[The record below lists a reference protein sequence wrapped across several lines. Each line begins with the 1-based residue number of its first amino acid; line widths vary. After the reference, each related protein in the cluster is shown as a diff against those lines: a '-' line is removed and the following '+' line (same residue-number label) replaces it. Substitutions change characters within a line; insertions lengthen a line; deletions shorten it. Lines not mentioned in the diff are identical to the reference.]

1 MSSSFSDLA
10 DRLPAATVFV
20 EVGAE
25 GGHRRSVGG
34 VTVLERVLRG
44 LAREGVVEAQVAAT
58 AIELGPG
65 VPLQIEWVGPE
76 SVAPEGW
83 RVVRGDEL
91 MGRRIVDEAE
101 RLAAEWAIC
110 RGLTTSYQGVFDSLI
125 NGTLSVPISRLLSY
139 TPVRPNHVTFVASLI
154 GLTAG
159 GLLLGA
165 EGWRVALGGLL
176 LQTQIV
182 LDCVDGQLARMR
194 FQGSKLGQWFDNV
207 ADDVIDITFVA
218 CAGLALGGPW
228 AAVGLAAGAARAW
241 GQGLVFHEVYRRT
254 GTGDVFS
261 FRIWFERE
269 KASADEVF
277 DRRSLANYVRA
288 LGRRDGYVFIW
299 MLLCLGGQ
307 LEVVVVYGAVLS
319 AMIGVLM
326 TLHLFLCEPLPRRGG

>member
-10 DRLPAATVFV
+10 DRLPAATAFI
-20 EVGAE
+20 EVGPE
-25 GGHRRSVGG
+25 GGHRRRVGG

-44 LAREGVVEAQVAAT
+44 LAREGVVVARVAAT

-65 VPLQIEWVGPE
+65 VAMTVEWAGPE
-76 SVAPEGW
+76 AVAPEGW

-91 MGRRIVDEAE
+91 MGRRIVDETE
-101 RLAAEWAIC
+101 RLAAEWALC
-110 RGLTTSYQGVFDSLI
+110 RGLTTSYQGMFDALI
-125 NGTLSVPISRLLSY
+125 NGRLSLPISRLLSY

-159 GLLLGA
+159 GLLLAGGA
-165 EGWRVALGGLL
+165 WGVAFGGLL
-176 LQTQIV
+176 LQAQIV

-207 ADDVIDITFVA
+207 ADDVIDITFVV
-218 CAGLALGGPW
+218 CAGLALGGSW
-228 AAVGLAAGAARAW
+228 ATVGLAAGVARAW

-269 KASADEVF
+269 QASVDEVF
-277 DRRSLANYVRA
+277 DRRNVANYLRA

-299 MLLCLGGQ
+299 MLLCLCGQ
-307 LEVVVVYGAVLS
+307 LEAVVVYGAVLS

-326 TLHLFLCEPLPRRGG
+326 TLHLLLRKPLPRNR

>member
-1 MSSSFSDLA
+1 MNGSFSDLA
-10 DRLPAATVFV
+10 DRLPATMVFV
-20 EVGAE
+20 AVGPE

-44 LAREGVVEAQVAAT
+44 LAREGVVVARVAAP
-58 AIELGPG
+58 AIELGAG
-65 VPLQIEWVGPE
+65 VPLEVEWAGPDG
-76 SVAPEGW
+76 VAPEGW

-101 RLAAEWAIC
+101 RVAAEWALC
-110 RGLTTSYQGVFDSLI
+110 RGLTTSYQGVFDTLI

-139 TPVRPNHVTFVASLI
+139 TPVRPNHVTAVASVI

-159 GLLLGA
+159 GLLLGGEA
-165 EGWRVALGGLL
+165 WRVALGGLL

-194 FQGSKLGQWFDNV
+194 FQGSKFGQWFDNV
-207 ADDVIDITFVA
+207 ADDVIDITFIA
-218 CAGLALGGPW
+218 CAGAALGGPW
-228 AAVGLAAGAARAW
+228 LAVGLAAGVARAW
-241 GQGLVFHEVYRRT
+241 GQALVFHEVYRRT

-269 KASADEVF
+269 QASADEVF
-277 DRRSLANYVRA
+277 DRRGLGSYVRA
-288 LGRRDGYVFIW
+288 LGRRDGYVFVW
-299 MLLCLGGQ
+299 MLLCLAGQ
-307 LEVVVVYGAVLS
+307 LEAVVVYGAVLS

-326 TLHLFLCEPLPRRGG
+326 TLHLFLRKPLPRRA

>member
-10 DRLPAATVFV
+10 DRLPAATAFIV
-20 EVGAE
+20 VGPE
-25 GGHRRSVGG
+25 GGHRRQVGG

-44 LAREGVVEAQVAAT
+44 LAREGVVVARIAAT

-65 VPLQIEWVGPE
+65 LVMSVEWAGPDAA
-76 SVAPEGW
+76 APEGW

-91 MGRRIVDEAE
+91 MGRRIVDEKE
-101 RLAAEWAIC
+101 RLAAEWALC
-110 RGLTTSYQGVFDSLI
+110 RGLTTSYQGVFDALI
-125 NGTLSVPISRLLSY
+125 NGRLSIPISRLLSY

-159 GLLLGA
+159 GLLLGGEA
-165 EGWRVALGGLL
+165 WRVALAGLL
-176 LQTQIV
+176 LQAQIV

-194 FQGSKLGQWFDNV
+194 FQGSNFGQWFDNV
-207 ADDVIDITFVA
+207 ADDVIDITFVV
-218 CAGLALGGPW
+218 CAGLALGGAW
-228 AAVGLAAGAARAW
+228 ATVGLAAGAARAW
-241 GQGLVFHEVYRRT
+241 GQGLLFHEVYRRT

-269 KASADEVF
+269 QASADEVF
-277 DRRSLANYVRA
+277 DRRNVANYLRA

-299 MLLCLGGQ
+299 MLLCLCGQ

-326 TLHLFLCEPLPRRGG
+326 TLHLFLRKPLPRRG